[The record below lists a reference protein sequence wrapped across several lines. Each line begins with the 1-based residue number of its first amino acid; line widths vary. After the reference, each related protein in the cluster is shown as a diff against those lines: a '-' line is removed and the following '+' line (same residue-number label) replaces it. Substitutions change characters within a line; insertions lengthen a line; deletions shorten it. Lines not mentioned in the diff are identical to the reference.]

1 MCIAETY
8 PQLVITYLYFSRLW
22 QQLAGLTQEKRASSN
37 NESMLINHVKQ
48 NDEER
53 INLNFPA

>member
-22 QQLAGLTQEKRASSN
+22 QQLAGLTQEQKG
-37 NESMLINHVKQ
+37 IQ
-48 NDEER
+48 
-53 INLNFPA
+53 